1 MLHLRRFLIVLVLLG
16 LGIAEASTQTYPSK
30 PIRIVVPFAAG
41 GAVDTLARLMGAKLA
56 DALGQ
61 PVIVDNRPGA
71 GGNLA
76 ADAVAKSAPDGY
88 TILLTT
94 NGHAI
99 SPALYHA
106 LPFDPV
112 RDFAP
117 VTQLVA
123 TTLLLVATPKL
134 PAASTQELI
143 ALAKSKPG
151 QLNYGSTGVGNPLHL
166 TMEMLKHAAGIDI
179 VAVPYKGD
187 APLNTALIA
196 GEVDLAIV
204 PLSTA
209 RAHVEAGAIR
219 ALAVTGAA
227 RSPSL
232 PDVPTVAESGVA
244 GFESSSWQGF
254 FMPSHTPRDIIMRIQ
269 RETAKA
275 LQSPDL
281 RERLKILGNE
291 PIGSTPEEFDARVKA
306 DMAKFARIVAE
317 AKIPMQD

>member
-1 MLHLRRFLIVLVLLG
+1 MSHLACLLILVVVLGGV
-16 LGIAEASTQTYPSK
+16 EASAQTYPSK

-41 GAVDTLARLMGAKLA
+41 GAVDTLARLIGAKLT

-61 PVIVDNRPGA
+61 PVIVENRAGA

-99 SPALYHA
+99 APAVYRA
-106 LPFDPV
+106 LSFDPV
-112 RDFAP
+112 KDFVP

-123 TTLLLVATPKL
+123 SSLLLVTASKL
-134 PAASTQELI
+134 PVASTQELI

-151 QLNYGSTGVGNPLHL
+151 QLNYGSTGIGNPLHL
-166 TMEMLKHAAGIDI
+166 TMEMLKSAAGIDV

-196 GEVDLAIV
+196 GEVDMAIV
-204 PLSTA
+204 PLATA
-209 RAHVEAGAIR
+209 RPHVESGAIR

-232 PDVPTVAESGVA
+232 PDVPTIAESGVA

-254 FMPSHTPRDIIMRIQ
+254 FVPANTPRDIVMRIQ

-275 LQSPDL
+275 LHASDM
-281 RERLKILGNE
+281 RARLKVFGNE
-291 PIGSTPEEFDARVKA
+291 PVGSTPEEFDARVKA
-306 DMAKFARIVAE
+306 DMAKFARIVRE
-317 AKIPMQD
+317 AKIPIQD

>member
-1 MLHLRRFLIVLVLLG
+1 MSHLPRLVILLLLC
-16 LGIAEASTQTYPSK
+16 LGAAEASAQAYPSR
-30 PIRIVVPFAAG
+30 PIRIVVPFPVG
-41 GAVDTLARLMGAKLA
+41 GAVDTLARLIGAKLT

-61 PVIVDNRPGA
+61 PIVVENRPGA

-99 SPALYHA
+99 SPALYHK

-112 RDFAP
+112 KDFIP

-123 TTLLLVATPKL
+123 SSLLLVTTPRLAAT
-134 PAASTQELI
+134 STQELI
-143 ALAKSKPG
+143 ALARSKPG

-166 TMEMLKHAAGIDI
+166 TMEMLKHAAGID
-179 VAVPYKGD
+179 VFNVPYKGD

-196 GEVDLAIV
+196 GEVDMAIV
-204 PLSTA
+204 PLATA
-209 RAHVEAGAIR
+209 RPHVESGAIR
-219 ALAVTGAA
+219 ALALTGAT

-244 GFESSSWQGF
+244 GFDSSSWQGF
-254 FMPSHTPRDIIMRIQ
+254 FVPAHTPRDIVTLIQ

-275 LQSPDL
+275 LHAPDF
-281 RERLKILGNE
+281 RERLKTLGSE

-317 AKIPMQD
+317 AKIPVQD